1 MSGLIQSGY
10 VSLKDAVVEEILG
23 VSSVLMTSKLL
34 FAVLGIG
41 GGDED
46 GDGIFPSAVCTVKV
60 AVLEFD
66 FKDGAS

>member
-1 MSGLIQSGY
+1 M
-10 VSLKDAVVEEILG
+10 VEEILG

-46 GDGIFPSAVCTVKV
+46 GDGIFTSAVCTVKV

-66 FKDGAS
+66 FKDGVS